1 MGDPAAV
8 PGTRKAKTGDIIQ
21 LYVAGLGPT
30 ASGPLTSPIPITG
43 VTVTVGGVDAPVL
56 AAALV
61 APGQFQVNFT
71 VPQIAG
77 GEYPITVSASGKT
90 SPSNV
95 VFEVGQ

>member
-1 MGDPAAV
+1 MVSTPQET
-8 PGTRKAKTGDIIQ
+8 PTRAIGNSPWT
-21 LYVAGLGPT
+21 GPT
-30 ASGPLTSPIPITG
+30 TSGPVTSPIPITG
-43 VTVTVGGVDAPVL
+43 VTVTIGGVDAPVL

-71 VPQIAG
+71 VPQIAD
-77 GEYPITVSASGKT
+77 GEYPITVSSSGKT